1 MTMAKAKD
9 YQVKEELYAE
19 HAKRVYPKPFT
30 DGDVDFD
37 VRPTVS
43 RGEGNGAFVMAWV
56 WVRDEDVVDEVYLH
70 PEHRR
75 PWRASDPHEVLCATR
90 GDPNFVCSCGRDEAL
105 AAMASSKQF
114 EPAED

>member
-1 MTMAKAKD
+1 MAKTKKF
-9 YQVKEELYAE
+9 QVKEELYVA

-37 VRPTVS
+37 DKPKVS
-43 RGEGNGAFVMAWV
+43 RGDEGGAFVMAWV
-56 WVRDEDVVDEVYLH
+56 WVRDEDVVDEVYLN
-70 PEHRR
+70 PETGAAWR
-75 PWRASDPHEVLCATR
+75 PSDKHQVLCAAR